1 LFRFVFVRLETFL
14 TAVTDD
20 LLVGV
25 LVSIGEVDRLG
36 MFTAAAASGGG
47 SWVVVAVSF
56 EDGFDP
62 GW

>member
-36 MFTAAAASGGG
+36 MFTAAAASGG